1 MALAPIPPCA
11 TQVKEALRSRRF
23 DRAAVRGLS
32 APRLPRPDPAPPD
45 AYLRTALLALAGG
58 ALLNATGLPLGW
70 MIGAML
76 ASAYLGWRG
85 AAAVPEAV
93 RPAGLV
99 VLGLGLGQTF
109 TAPVMGAVAAAL
121 PAILAGGL
129 ASILAG
135 VAVIPLYRRIA
146 GTDLRTAYYA
156 AIPGGI
162 MTMAVLAQRAGAG
175 VGAVTL
181 SQTLR
186 MALVVLTFPPL
197 IALFATGARDE
208 AFMPAL
214 PPVSWWGLVALL
226 GAGAA
231 AALVGARAGLANAAM
246 LAPCLLAMVLS
257 GLDALPSA
265 IPRWLVDAAQVA
277 MGASLGLRL
286 TPQALGGGPRRQ
298 AAAALAAAA
307 ALSLLL
313 VLLGLGLG
321 WAAGLPPV
329 AVVLGMA
336 PGGMPEMAV
345 TAKALDLAVP
355 LVLGFHLVR
364 TVMCNLL
371 VGPLWRAGLRV
382 GLLR

>member
-1 MALAPIPPCA
+1 MAR
-11 TQVKEALRSRRF
+11 TE
-23 DRAAVRGLS
+23 
-32 APRLPRPDPAPPD
+32 RPPPD
-45 AYLRTALLALAGG
+45 AYLRTALLALMGG
-58 ALLNATGLPLGW
+58 ASLHAIGVPLGW

-76 ASAYLGWRG
+76 ATAYLGWRG

-109 TAPVMGAVAAAL
+109 TAPVVGAVAASL

-135 VAVIPLYRRIA
+135 MAVIPIYRRIA
-146 GTDLRTAYYA
+146 RTDLRTAYYA

-162 MTMAVLAQRAGAG
+162 MTMAVLAQRAGAN

-186 MALVVLTFPPL
+186 MAVVVLTFPPL

-208 AFMPAL
+208 AFMPVL
-214 PPVSWWGLVALL
+214 PPVAWWGLAALL
-226 GAGAA
+226 GGGAA
-231 AALVGARAGLANAAM
+231 AALLGARLGLANAAM
-246 LAPCLLAMVLS
+246 LAPCLLAMALS
-257 GLDALPSA
+257 GTGALPSA
-265 IPRWLVDAAQVA
+265 IPRWMVDAAQVA

-298 AAAALAAAA
+298 AVAGVVAAAALA
-307 ALSLLL
+307 LLL
-313 VLLGLGLG
+313 VLLGLLLG
-321 WAAGLPPV
+321 WASGLPPV

-371 VGPLWRAGLRV
+371 VGPLWRVGLRS

>member
-1 MALAPIPPCA
+1 MTEKTLAPRTEDYI
-11 TQVKEALRSRRF
+11 
-23 DRAAVRGLS
+23 
-32 APRLPRPDPAPPD
+32 
-45 AYLRTALLALAGG
+45 RTALLALMGG
-58 ALLNATGLPLGW
+58 ALLHVLHVPLGW

-85 AAAVPEAV
+85 VAAVPGLL

-109 TAPVMGAVAAAL
+109 TAPVMAAVAASL
-121 PAILAGGL
+121 PAILVGGM
-129 ASILAG
+129 ASIAAG
-135 VAVIPLYRRIA
+135 VAVIPLYRRMA

-162 MTMAVLAQRAGAG
+162 LTMAVLAQRAGAN
-175 VGAVTL
+175 VGAATL

-186 MALVVLTFPPL
+186 MATVVLTFPPL
-197 IALFATGARDE
+197 IALFAHGARDE
-208 AFMPAL
+208 AFASVL
-214 PPVSWWGLVALL
+214 PPVAWGGLVLLLAGGVGIALL
-226 GAGAA
+226 GAK
-231 AALVGARAGLANAAM
+231 AGLANAAM
-246 LAPCLLAMVLS
+246 LAPCLLSMALS
-257 GLDALPSA
+257 GLGWLPSS
-265 IPRWLVDAAQVA
+265 IPRWMVDLAQVA

-298 AAAALAAAA
+298 ALAGVVSAVAV
-307 ALSLLL
+307 SLLL
-313 VLLGLGLG
+313 AMLGLLIG

-355 LVLGFHLVR
+355 LVLGFHLIR
-364 TVMCNLL
+364 TIMCNLL
-371 VGPLWRAGLRV
+371 VGPLWRAGIAL
-382 GLLR
+382 GLWR

>member
-1 MALAPIPPCA
+1 
-11 TQVKEALRSRRF
+11 
-23 DRAAVRGLS
+23 
-32 APRLPRPDPAPPD
+32 LPRTDPAPPD

-58 ALLNATGLPLGW
+58 ALLNATGVPLGW